1 MAPGLWAKYGA
12 QRGLEGKRPGQV
24 LSLTRDIYQLPVA
37 GGNAHG
43 CGGGP
48 HEAWL
53 LSGWWQNACRKS
65 DLLSGWSLSLPFLL
79 CSPKH
84 ALETSSSLPWLVP
97 TERLA
102 KAHHKQAHLE
112 PRQLARWDWRPVMW
126 ARVLF
131 RTHPLT
137 PSPVFGLTLLVSGF
151 VF

>member
-1 MAPGLWAKYGA
+1 MAVGEDHMWPGFC
-12 QRGLEGKRPGQV
+12 Q
-24 LSLTRDIYQLPVA
+24 A
-37 GGNAHG
+37 GGRMPVISQT
-43 CGGGP
+43 CCLGG
-48 HEAWL
+48 
-53 LSGWWQNACRKS
+53 LSPCH
-65 DLLSGWSLSLPFLL
+65 FFYL

-131 RTHPLT
+131 RTHPLP